1 MEKITTISV
10 SQGAGD
16 KFSEIA
22 EKYHIPKKEMFE
34 RMVEFF
40 YRTGHDPED
49 FKIEGS
55 ADAIKRLDKRLI
67 SFIRTQEKEKLTPML
82 EEMALANRQFQE
94 FFVEAPNKNQLQ
106 QIVDNQRKL
115 KELFEEFLKK

>member
-1 MEKITTISV
+1 MIKYKHIAIGEEAHRKLHEIVEKSNKSTKDFTESII
-10 SQGAGD
+10 
-16 KFSEIA
+16 
-22 EKYHIPKKEMFE
+22 
-34 RMVEFF
+34 EFF

-82 EEMALANRQFQE
+82 EEMAMANRQFQE
-94 FFVEAPNKNQLQ
+94 FFAEAPNKNQLQ